1 MLRSMTSYYDY
12 NLSYDF
18 FDLELKLQSVNS
30 RFLNISVFVPDIL
43 KEKEWEI
50 KKILKNK
57 IKRGKVKLTVD
68 INFNE
73 EMLHEKVKIN
83 KKIIEK
89 YYKELNSLK
98 VPLKISY
105 SDILNLPYSIEKT
118 NISIKDKEWVKF
130 KNILNKIIVKF
141 LTVADEEG
149 QKLKN
154 DILNHIKMIDENIN
168 KIKVDKEE
176 RIAKYR
182 KLLLEKVDELDISD
196 IIDKDRLYKEI
207 SFYAEKID
215 INEEITRIKSH
226 LEALR
231 KMVEKENNTE
241 KGKKVKFI
249 VQEMNRE
256 INTIGAKVK
265 DAKISFT
272 VVNVKELLEK
282 IKEQS
287 YNIW

>member
-12 NLSYDF
+12 NLSFDF

-73 EMLHEKVKIN
+73 EMLHKKVKIN

-130 KNILNKIIVKF
+130 KNILNKTIVKF

-196 IIDKDRLYKEI
+196 IIDKDRLYKEV

-241 KGKKVKFI
+241 KGKKIKFI

>member
-1 MLRSMTSYYDY
+1 MTSYYDY
-12 NLSYDF
+12 NLSFDF

-73 EMLHEKVKIN
+73 EMLQKKVKIN

-241 KGKKVKFI
+241 KGKKIKFI

>member
-12 NLSYDF
+12 NLSFDF

-241 KGKKVKFI
+241 KGKKIKFI

>member
-1 MLRSMTSYYDY
+1 
-12 NLSYDF
+12 
-18 FDLELKLQSVNS
+18 
-30 RFLNISVFVPDIL
+30 
-43 KEKEWEI
+43 
-50 KKILKNK
+50 
-57 IKRGKVKLTVD
+57 
-68 INFNE
+68 
-73 EMLHEKVKIN
+73 
-83 KKIIEK
+83 
-89 YYKELNSLK
+89 
-98 VPLKISY
+98 
-105 SDILNLPYSIEKT
+105 LPYSIEKT

-241 KGKKVKFI
+241 KGKKIKFI

>member
-12 NLSYDF
+12 NLSFDF

-73 EMLHEKVKIN
+73 EMLQKKVKIN

-241 KGKKVKFI
+241 KGKKIKFI